1 MKTELM
7 KSSTIFGFVL
17 VIVFFSC
24 GQNTSGKQVIEETQQ
39 NEPEFKSGL
48 TIDNGINRGA
58 GYKDSLETFHNVRYI
73 PVRIKNDSTL
83 TVKVHLN
90 FLKEYNHPFTDE
102 NQFNVVP
109 MKSEWVVDGAEITDK
124 MLLDLQEDMKN
135 PQMTKSLEPGEEFL
149 FGIGTVYQVVGE
161 DYVAPLP
168 QVLFVQGEMDSIKIC
183 ENRLTVEQTESDL
196 ELRIKLIFNQGNK
209 NEHCEI
215 ISCGRISY
223 DE

>member
-1 MKTELM
+1 M
-7 KSSTIFGFVL
+7 
-17 VIVFFSC
+17 IVFFSC
-24 GQNTSGKQVIEETQQ
+24 GQKTSIKQVVEEPQQ
-39 NEPEFKSGL
+39 NELEFRSGL
-48 TIDNGINRGA
+48 SIDNGINRGA
-58 GYKDSLETFHNVRYI
+58 GFKDSLETFHNIRYI
-73 PVRIKNDSTL
+73 PIRIKNDSTL
-83 TVKVHLN
+83 TLKIYLN

-109 MKSEWVVDGAEITDK
+109 MKSEWVVDGGEISDK

-135 PQMTKSLEPGEEFL
+135 PNMTKFLEPNEEFL
-149 FGIGTVYQVVGE
+149 FGIGTVYQVARE
-161 DYVAPLP
+161 DYIAPLP

-223 DE
+223 GE